1 MTLNNYTHTEMR
13 QNHYIKIPYVIDNH
27 HRKEKNYQKRI
38 KGKREKEKRRIQRGK
53 FAQNE
58 RAGAKVT

>member
-1 MTLNNYTHTEMR
+1 MR